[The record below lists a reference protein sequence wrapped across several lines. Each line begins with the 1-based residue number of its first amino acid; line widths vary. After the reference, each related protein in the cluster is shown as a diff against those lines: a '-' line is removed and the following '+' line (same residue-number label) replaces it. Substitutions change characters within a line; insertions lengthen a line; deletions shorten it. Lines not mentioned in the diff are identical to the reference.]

1 MPWEVCSAIQWPTG
15 ELPAAAGLACGEAG
29 TAKRRRKSVRVRV
42 FMIDLEEVAAIGRKR
57 V

>member
-1 MPWEVCSAIQWPTG
+1 
-15 ELPAAAGLACGEAG
+15 LACGEAG